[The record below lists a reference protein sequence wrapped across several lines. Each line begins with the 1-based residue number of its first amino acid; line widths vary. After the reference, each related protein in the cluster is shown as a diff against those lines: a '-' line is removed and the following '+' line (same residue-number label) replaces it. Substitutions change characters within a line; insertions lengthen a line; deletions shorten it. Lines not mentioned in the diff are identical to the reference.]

1 MVVDGRHS
9 AFGMGPHKK
18 IEEEGAI
25 RRRATDSEK
34 VRSASD
40 SDAVL
45 SVVNE
50 ARSIDRR

>member
-9 AFGMGPHKK
+9 AFGMGPHKEK
-18 IEEEGAI
+18 SEGAI

-45 SVVNE
+45 
-50 ARSIDRR
+50 RSLL